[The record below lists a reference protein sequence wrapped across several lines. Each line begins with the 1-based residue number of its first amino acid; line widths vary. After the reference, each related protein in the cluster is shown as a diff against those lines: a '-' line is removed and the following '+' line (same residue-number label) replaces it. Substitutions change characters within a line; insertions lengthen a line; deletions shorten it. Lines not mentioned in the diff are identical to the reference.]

1 MQQPVVSVIRT
12 QAHRRCTRR
21 RLHVGLLAVL
31 LADPIAM
38 AQSGASYDLHWNV
51 IGGGGGTSTSAG
63 GYQLTGV
70 VGQAAVD
77 PLGAAA
83 GANGYALQ
91 AGFLTPSG
99 TAMHDQIF
107 AGDFE

>member
-1 MQQPVVSVIRT
+1 MRT
-12 QAHRRCTRR
+12 QAHRRLRRCTLR

-31 LADPIAM
+31 LAAPIAM
-38 AQSGASYDLHWNV
+38 AQSSAGYDLHWNV
-51 IGGGGGTSTSAG
+51 LGGGGATSTSAG

-70 VGQAAVD
+70 VGQPAID
-77 PLGAAA
+77 PLGAAV

-91 AGFLTPSG
+91 GGFLTPSG
-99 TAMHDQIF
+99 TAMHDEIF